1 MLNLNYCNTT
11 TIESAYIIT
20 MKGHEKSEFYSNRCA
35 KSCEKVG
42 MPYKIWYGYDGSSGT
57 IVEPEHLANSD
68 IMSMIKVTNRN
79 MQLGEICACLGHI
92 SLWAH
97 CIKINQPIV
106 ILEHDAVMIKRIEEL
121 ESYNSV
127 VYLGGSEWAKRGW
140 KICPIP
146 PHATMG
152 PNYSFI
158 CRAHAYAIDPIVA
171 KNLLAYILQ
180 EGIHAPNDCM
190 IKATIF
196 NITHQGFF
204 AYDDE
209 NESTIIRRNDGLVNG
224 GRWSDDDR
232 R

>member
-1 MLNLNYCNTT
+1 
-11 TIESAYIIT
+11 
-20 MKGHEKSEFYSNRCA
+20 
-35 KSCEKVG
+35 
-42 MPYKIWYGYDGSSGT
+42 MPYKIWPSYDGSSGT
-57 IVEPEHLANSD
+57 IIEPDHLKEND
-68 IMSMIKVTNRN
+68 VMSMIKVTNRN

-97 CIKINQPIV
+97 CIKINRPIV
-106 ILEHDAVMIKRIEEL
+106 ILEHDAVMIKRIKEI
-121 ESYNSV
+121 ESYNAV
-127 VYLGGSEWAKRGW
+127 VYLGGLEWAKKGW

-196 NITHQGFF
+196 NIAHQGLY

-224 GRWSDDDR
+224 GQWSDDDR
-232 R
+232 